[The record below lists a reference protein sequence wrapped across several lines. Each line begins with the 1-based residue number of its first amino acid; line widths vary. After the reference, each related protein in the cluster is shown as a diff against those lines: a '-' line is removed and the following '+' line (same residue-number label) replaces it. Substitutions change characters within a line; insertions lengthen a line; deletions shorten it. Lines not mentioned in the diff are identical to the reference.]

1 MEPYENLANAIVI
14 RAAEDY
20 RHAAR
25 KLMVNPDFLPA
36 LRLESDCE
44 SFFLSGWFSI
54 LTDISGAS
62 LLARLKEERE

>member
-20 RHAAR
+20 RHATR
-25 KLMVNPDFLPA
+25 KLTVNPDFLPA

-44 SFFLSGWFSI
+44 QFFISEWFGV
-54 LTDISGAS
+54 LTDLNGAG